1 MMVEIIDL
9 NTLEELFCVRRKP
22 ALDHRVVNDY
32 YMSFGG
38 MKFFL
43 ARDNW
48 LG

>member
-1 MMVEIIDL
+1 MMVEVINF

-22 ALDHRVVNDY
+22 ALDHRVVNDN

-43 ARDNW
+43 ACDSW